1 MMGAFARI
9 CPHIIDIDRQKE
21 AAHVFYQKCSD
32 PRWWKK
38 ILKPCGRGFAS
49 GDMIYERKIP
59 IKGGLPIGGVVAD
72 GGNSADYE
80 TGTWRTSRPV
90 WYGENCINC
99 LTCWIFCPEDAF
111 VLKDGLTKSGK
122 PRKEIDHINYYH
134 CKGCGLCAQEC
145 PVNKRGKSGPGFC
158 ERTH

>member
-1 MMGAFARI
+1 M
-9 CPHIIDIDRQKE
+9 KE
-21 AAHVFYQKCSD
+21 KY
-32 PRWWKK
+32 R
-38 ILKPCGRGFAS
+38 LK
-49 GDMIYERKIP
+49 DWQE
-59 IKGGLPIGGVVAD
+59 LPIGGVVAD

-99 LTCWIFCPEDAF
+99 LNCWIFCPEDAF

-134 CKGCGLCAQEC
+134 CKGCGLCAREC
-145 PVNKRGKSGPGFC
+145 PVNKKGKKVAIDFVK
-158 ERTH
+158 EEH